1 MVEPKIT
8 AETKIADAIA
18 ADPALLERLVALHPT
33 FKRLRNP
40 LVRRTMGRLVTL
52 GDAARITG
60 VALGELLAVAGA
72 HPPEGGERTPP
83 APDDESARPAWL
95 EALDLAGAE
104 RLDVRPLLATGEEPL
119 GLVLKRA
126 AGIAPGGVVV
136 IEAPFDPA
144 PLRRVLG
151 NKGFSGHA
159 ERLAEEHW
167 RVVFRRDREAAP
179 AAQPGAHGA
188 RLWHQGEVPHIDVRG
203 LEPPAPMLAI
213 LELLERAGCGA
224 EVIVHHERE
233 PLYLYPELAERG
245 WRSELIE
252 GEAGEVRLRLSRAA
266 P

>member
-1 MVEPKIT
+1 MVKPSVS

-18 ADPALLERLVALHPT
+18 ADAALLERLVALHPT

-72 HPPEGGERTPP
+72 EPP
-83 APDDESARPAWL
+83 APDAETTPPGWL
-95 EALDLAGAE
+95 DALDLEGAA
-104 RLDVRPLLATGEEPL
+104 RLDVRLLLATGEEPL
-119 GLVLKRA
+119 GPILKRA
-126 AGIAPGGVVV
+126 AGIAPGGVLV

-151 NKGFSGHA
+151 GKGFSAHA

-167 RVVFRRDREAAP
+167 RVVFRRDSEAAP
-179 AAQPGAHGA
+179 AAEPGAHGA
-188 RLWHQGEVPHIDVRG
+188 RLWHQGEVAHIDVRG

-213 LELLERAGCGA
+213 LELLERPGCGA

-252 GEAGEVRLRLSRAA
+252 GEAGEVRLRLSRAV

>member
-1 MVEPKIT
+1 MARPGVT

-40 LVRRTMGRLVTL
+40 LIRGTMGRLTTL
-52 GDAARITG
+52 GEAARVAG
-60 VALGELLAVAGA
+60 VPLGELLAVAGA
-72 HPPEGGERTPP
+72 PPPGSVEQAPP
-83 APDDESARPAWL
+83 ADDNARPAWL
-95 EALDLAGAE
+95 ETLDLEGAE
-104 RLDVRPLLATGEEPL
+104 RLDVRPALAQGEEPL
-119 GLVLKRA
+119 GLILKRA
-126 AGIAPGGVVV
+126 AGIAPGGVLV

-151 NKGFSGHA
+151 RKGFSAHA
-159 ERLAEEHW
+159 ERLAEDHW
-167 RVVFRRDREAAP
+167 RVAFRRDREAAP
-179 AAQPGAHGA
+179 AAAPGAHGA
-188 RLWHQGEVPHIDVRG
+188 RLWRQGELPHIDVRG

-213 LELLERAGCGA
+213 LELLERPDCGA

-245 WRSELIE
+245 WRCERID
-252 GEAGEVRLRLSRAA
+252 GEVGEVRLRLSRAA

>member
-1 MVEPKIT
+1 MVIPRVT
-8 AETKIADAIA
+8 ANTKIADAIA
-18 ADPALLERLVALHPT
+18 AEPALLERLVALHPT

-72 HPPEGGERTPP
+72 EPPDAGKRTPP
-83 APDDESARPAWL
+83 AAETARPAWL
-95 EALDLAGAE
+95 DALDLEGAE

-126 AGIAPGGVVV
+126 AGIAPGGLLV

-144 PLRRVLG
+144 PLRRVLEG
-151 NKGFSGHA
+151 KGFSAHA
-159 ERLAEEHW
+159 ERLAVEHW

-179 AAQPGAHGA
+179 AAAPGTHGA

-213 LELLERAGCGA
+213 LELLERVGRGA

-245 WRSELIE
+245 WRSELID
-252 GEAGEVRLRLSRAA
+252 GEAGEVRLRLSRTA

>member
-1 MVEPKIT
+1 MIKPRVS

-60 VALGELLAVAGA
+60 VALGEVLAVAGA
-72 HPPEGGERTPP
+72 EPP
-83 APDDESARPAWL
+83 ASDDATAPPARPAWL
-95 EALDLAGAE
+95 DALDLEGAE

-126 AGIAPGGVVV
+126 AGIAPGGVLV

-144 PLRRVLG
+144 PLRRVLSG
-151 NKGFSGHA
+151 KGFAAHA
-159 ERLAEEHW
+159 ERLAEDHW

-188 RLWHQGEVPHIDVRG
+188 RLWHQGEVAHIDVRG

-213 LELLERAGCGA
+213 LELLERPGCGA

-252 GEAGEVRLRLSRAA
+252 GEAGEVRLRLSRT
-266 P
+266 PP